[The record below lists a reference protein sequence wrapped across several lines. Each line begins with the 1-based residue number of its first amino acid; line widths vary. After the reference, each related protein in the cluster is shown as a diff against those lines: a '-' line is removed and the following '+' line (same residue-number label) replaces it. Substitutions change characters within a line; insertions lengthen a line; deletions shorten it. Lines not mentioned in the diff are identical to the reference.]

1 MKPKL
6 IALSYDV
13 YMTQREA
20 AQYHPP
26 LPPAPEVNAG
36 QLERS
41 RGIGSVSVFQ
51 CYVYDGP
58 SSLICRRDC
67 VCMRTSDIAILGCGH
82 TAVSKVSTSCH

>member
-20 AQYHPP
+20 AQYP
-26 LPPAPEVNAG
+26 LPPAPGVNAG

-41 RGIGSVSVFQ
+41 RGVGSVSVSK
-51 CYVYDGP
+51 CVMYVMVLP
-58 SSLICRRDC
+58 L
-67 VCMRTSDIAILGCGH
+67 
-82 TAVSKVSTSCH
+82 